1 MTSVG
6 ACTEGSSGIQTPHDD
21 DAPDRIQPA
30 RRAAGDNP
38 VASAM
43 VERASAFAVGDR
55 RAVASLAATFAGLGC
70 PYQRERTGVLAS
82 MIAASCLAVAAGGG
96 DRVRIERG
104 DLQVPGRVGPGS
116 CRRRS

>member
-6 ACTEGSSGIQTPHDD
+6 ACTEGNSGIQTPHDD

-30 RRAAGDNP
+30 RRAARDKP

-55 RAVASLAATFAGLGC
+55 RAVASLAATFAGVGC
-70 PYQRERTGVLAS
+70 PYQQERTGVLAS
-82 MIAASCLAVAAGGG
+82 MIAA
-96 DRVRIERG
+96 
-104 DLQVPGRVGPGS
+104 
-116 CRRRS
+116 